1 MIYLLLFLFFEL
13 YQASDNLYK
22 IRLFTQTSGSNI
34 LIFKCIID
42 GEAYPME
49 IDLNA
54 NKSEIISNEVME
66 KKTNFT
72 IETIQNRSITIST
85 KILTKIPTD
94 KNRKFC
100 FIKKHRPSLLHY
112 SLSL

>member
-49 IDLNA
+49 IDLTLIIT
-54 NKSEIISNEVME
+54 NKKNIILC
-66 KKTNFT
+66 
-72 IETIQNRSITIST
+72 ISI
-85 KILTKIPTD
+85 
-94 KNRKFC
+94 F
-100 FIKKHRPSLLHY
+100 
-112 SLSL
+112 